1 MATFNEDISDD
12 FQSALEGFCLELL
25 HQGYASMLA
34 AKGYDVDWKE
44 DKLTVHYIAHMKTLK
59 LRKEHKVSI
68 TPQFIIYSD
77 EHAFGEEEVE
87 KAPRIDFKFSQ
98 WAKEEEIDYFAE
110 AKNLSQKNWTK
121 KNGKPVN
128 ASYYYKR
135 YIETGISHLL
145 TGHYPN
151 NCVLIAYVLNGHKN
165 AILAN
170 LNSLIS
176 SDFTDYGTITKPITP
191 SFDEFYISQNLV
203 GGKSIMLK
211 HLFLQLHTLEK

>member
-1 MATFNEDISDD
+1 MATFNEDISVG

-25 HQGYASMLA
+25 HQGYESMLA
-34 AKGYDVDWKE
+34 TKGYDVDWKE

-77 EHAFGEEEVE
+77 EHAFGEGEVE

-110 AKNLSQKNWTK
+110 AKNLSEKNWTK

-135 YIETGISHLL
+135 YIGTGISHLL

-151 NCVLIAYVLNGHKN
+151 NCVLIAYILNGHKN
-165 AILAN
+165 AVLAN

-176 SDFTDYGTITKPITP
+176 SDFTDIGTIIKPIMP
-191 SFDEFYISQNLV
+191 SSDEYYISENLV
-203 GGKSIMLK
+203 AGNTIIIK
-211 HLFLQLHTLEK
+211 HLFLQLYD